1 MSIKLMTQVWAMG
14 NVSKEKMVLLSL
26 ADQAN
31 DDGVCWP
38 DTATIAR
45 RCSVSEKTVKRSIAG
60 LVDLGLLTVK
70 SEYGKPSVYHLHL
83 DGKKDNLS
91 ADLDNLSNLKKDN
104 LSTNLDNLSANLDNL
119 SDLHT
124 RTQKNPKETPTRVR
138 EATFEKVWTAYPLKT
153 AKKPAL
159 AEWHKVVGEHADGG
173 QAVADRMLRWIEAQQ
188 KTDQWL
194 RGVIP
199 HLRTVL
205 HQARFDDPLPGD
217 AMAAPQGH
225 RCVVCGGN
233 ATILFENKRYCR
245 EHNAARL

>member
-1 MSIKLMTQVWAMG
+1 MSIRLMTQVWSMTIA
-14 NVSKEKMVLLSL
+14 EKYKLVLLSL

-38 DTATIAR
+38 DMETIAA
-45 RCSVSEKTVKRSIAG
+45 RCSVSKRTVMRAVEG
-60 LVDLGLLTVK
+60 LVQLELL
-70 SEYGKPSVYHLHL
+70 SVDAKRNSTTIYHVHL
-83 DGKKDNLS
+83 DGKPAELRLESDKLS
-91 ADLDNLSNLKKDN
+91 PVENDKLSRESDK
-104 LSTNLDNLSANLDNL
+104 LSGESDKLS
-119 SDLHT
+119 SLHT
-124 RTQKNPKETPTRVR
+124 RTVKNPKETPTRVR

-159 AEWHKVVGEHADGG
+159 FEWHKVVGEHADGG